1 MADMNYKQVKDA
13 AQSYVDRY
21 DQELVNAIPG
31 FTKVVESKINTAL
44 KTGEQS
50 VRAQIWLERGNE
62 YYGLPSDWGGF
73 RDVELVNQE
82 SGSTSRG
89 YAPSPAGGM
98 TLIYV
103 NPEQMNGT
111 SRRERQRY
119 YTVIANQ
126 IQIAPP
132 ADNQVLEVVYYQT
145 VPPLAEDKDTN
156 WLTNKH
162 PDAYIFGLCAE
173 ICAFAK
179 DAIGYELYKGR
190 FVDSL
195 MGIAQDDQVTR
206 WSGPSLRTYTDGL
219 VV

>member
-1 MADMNYKQVKDA
+1 MNYKQVKDA

-21 DQELVNAIPG
+21 DQELVGALAG

-44 KTGEQS
+44 KTGEQA
-50 VRAQIWLERGNE
+50 VRAQIWLERDIE

-73 RDVELVNQE
+73 RDVELVERGSNSINQ
-82 SGSTSRG
+82 GTG
-89 YAPSPAGGM
+89 LHPMGGM

-103 NPEQMNGT
+103 NHEQMNGT
-111 SRRERQRY
+111 NRRERQRY

-126 IQIAPP
+126 IQVSPP
-132 ADNQVLEVVYYQT
+132 TDNQVLEVVYYQT
-145 VPPLAEDKDTN
+145 VPPLSNDTDTN
-156 WLTNKH
+156 WLTEKH

-179 DAIGYELYKGR
+179 DAVGFELYKVR
-190 FVDSL
+190 FMESL

-219 VV
+219 IV

>member
-1 MADMNYKQVKDA
+1 MNYKQVKDA

-21 DQELVNAIPG
+21 DQELVGALAG

-44 KTGEQS
+44 KTGEQA
-50 VRAQIWLERGNE
+50 VRAQIWLERDIE

-73 RDVELVNQE
+73 RDVELVERGSNSINQ
-82 SGSTSRG
+82 GTG
-89 YAPSPAGGM
+89 LHPMGGM

-111 SRRERQRY
+111 NRRERQRY

-126 IQIAPP
+126 IQVSPP
-132 ADNQVLEVVYYQT
+132 TDNQVLEVVYYQT
-145 VPPLAEDKDTN
+145 VPPLSNDTDTN
-156 WLTNKH
+156 WLTEKH

-179 DAIGYELYKGR
+179 DAVGFELYKVR
-190 FVDSL
+190 FMESL

-219 VV
+219 IV

>member
-1 MADMNYKQVKDA
+1 MNYKQVKDA

-21 DQELVNAIPG
+21 DQELVGALAG

-44 KTGEQS
+44 KTGEQA
-50 VRAQIWLERGNE
+50 VRAQIWLERDIE

-73 RDVELVNQE
+73 RDVELVERGSNSINQ
-82 SGSTSRG
+82 GTG
-89 YAPSPAGGM
+89 LHPMGGM

-103 NPEQMNGT
+103 NPAQMNGT
-111 SRRERQRY
+111 NRRERQRY

-126 IQIAPP
+126 IQVAPP
-132 ADNQVLEVVYYQT
+132 TDNQVLEVVYYQT
-145 VPPLAEDKDTN
+145 VPPLSNDTDTN
-156 WLTNKH
+156 WLTEKH

-179 DAIGYELYKGR
+179 DAVGFELYKVR
-190 FVDSL
+190 FMESL

-219 VV
+219 IV

>member
-1 MADMNYKQVKDA
+1 MNYKQVKDA

-21 DQELVNAIPG
+21 DQELVGALAG

-44 KTGEQS
+44 KTGEQA
-50 VRAQIWLERGNE
+50 VRAQIWLERDIE

-73 RDVELVNQE
+73 RDVELVERGSNSINQ
-82 SGSTSRG
+82 GTG
-89 YAPSPAGGM
+89 LHPMGGM

-111 SRRERQRY
+111 NRRERQRY

-126 IQIAPP
+126 IQVAPP
-132 ADNQVLEVVYYQT
+132 TDNQVLEVVYYQT
-145 VPPLAEDKDTN
+145 VPPLSNDTDTN
-156 WLTNKH
+156 WLTEKH

-179 DAIGYELYKGR
+179 DAVGFELYKVR
-190 FVDSL
+190 FMESL
-195 MGIAQDDQVTR
+195 MGIAQDDQ
-206 WSGPSLRTYTDGL
+206 
-219 VV
+219 

>member
-1 MADMNYKQVKDA
+1 MNYKQVKDA

-21 DQELVNAIPG
+21 DQELVGALAG

-44 KTGEQS
+44 KTGEQA
-50 VRAQIWLERGNE
+50 VRAQIWLERDIE

-73 RDVELVNQE
+73 RDVELVERGSNSINQ
-82 SGSTSRG
+82 GTG
-89 YAPSPAGGM
+89 LHPMGGM

-111 SRRERQRY
+111 NRRERQRY

-126 IQIAPP
+126 IQVAPP
-132 ADNQVLEVVYYQT
+132 TDNQVLEVVYYQT
-145 VPPLAEDKDTN
+145 VPPLSNDTDTN
-156 WLTNKH
+156 WLTEKH

-179 DAIGYELYKGR
+179 DAVGFELYKVR
-190 FVDSL
+190 FMESL

-219 VV
+219 IV

>member
-1 MADMNYKQVKDA
+1 MNYKQVKDA

-21 DQELVNAIPG
+21 DQELVGALAG

-44 KTGEQS
+44 KTGEQA
-50 VRAQIWLERGNE
+50 VRAQIWLERDIE

-73 RDVELVNQE
+73 RDVELVERGSNSINQ
-82 SGSTSRG
+82 GTG
-89 YAPSPAGGM
+89 LHPMGGM

-111 SRRERQRY
+111 NRRERQRY

-126 IQIAPP
+126 IQVAPP
-132 ADNQVLEVVYYQT
+132 TDNQVLEVVYYQT
-145 VPPLAEDKDTN
+145 VPPLSNDTDTN
-156 WLTNKH
+156 WLTEKH

-179 DAIGYELYKGR
+179 DAVGFELYKVR
-190 FVDSL
+190 FMESL
-195 MGIAQDDQVTR
+195 MGIAKDDQVTR

-219 VV
+219 IV